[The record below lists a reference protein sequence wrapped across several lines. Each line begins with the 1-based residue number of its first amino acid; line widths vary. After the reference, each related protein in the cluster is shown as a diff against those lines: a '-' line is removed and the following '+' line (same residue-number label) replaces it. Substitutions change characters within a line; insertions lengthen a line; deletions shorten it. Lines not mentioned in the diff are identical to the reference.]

1 MSIGILNII
10 KNEFNK
16 SYNDIFNKLN
26 ELLANK
32 NNDLKDIN
40 DLSELSLIYCELF
53 NKMNEITDINIILPF
68 LQNFIK
74 FINNYEVSE
83 EIILSI
89 GNYLRCIII
98 SWQIIIKNIDKE
110 HLKQLSNVFYVIIQ
124 ILTKIIELSLNKI
137 ENDNELIGMYYDIL
151 LSLNDILYDNLTLI
165 NTLWTPII
173 RHASSV

>member
-110 HLKQLSNVFYVIIQ
+110 HLKQLSNVFYVII
-124 ILTKIIELSLNKI
+124 
-137 ENDNELIGMYYDIL
+137 
-151 LSLNDILYDNLTLI
+151 
-165 NTLWTPII
+165 
-173 RHASSV
+173 